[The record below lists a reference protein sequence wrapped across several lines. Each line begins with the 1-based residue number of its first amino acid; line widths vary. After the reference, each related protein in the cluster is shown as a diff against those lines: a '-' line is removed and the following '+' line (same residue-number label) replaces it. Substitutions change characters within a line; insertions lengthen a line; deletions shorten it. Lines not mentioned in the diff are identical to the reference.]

1 MLRTHTSAHQTH
13 FIAQG
18 CPAFLCSGDV
28 YRRDE
33 IDASHYPIFHQME
46 GVRMFSDQDLV
57 LMIHRC
63 INHHKL
69 NNRAL
74 LEDDAEVLQQIFRE
88 FETHGEQG
96 VVGRLT
102 PGMRKVLVKIDLREL
117 LYGLSSHLFGEQ
129 ISKRWREDYF
139 PFTVPS
145 FELDIQFHRESGGSG
160 GPETG
165 AGKPATA
172 QDLEEEKWLE
182 VLGCGI
188 IHDEVIQVSRSRAGG
203 GVQVRDCGWAFG
215 LGLERL
221 AMVLF
226 AIPDIRLFW

>member
-1 MLRTHTSAHQTH
+1 M
-13 FIAQG
+13 
-18 CPAFLCSGDV
+18 

-57 LMIHRC
+57 TIIHRC
-63 INHHKL
+63 IQHHKDG
-69 NNRAL
+69 NVTIIG
-74 LEDDAEVLQQIFRE
+74 DDIDVLQQVFDIHRRYPASDQE
-88 FETHGEQG
+88 VMRQ
-96 VVGRLT
+96 LT
-102 PGMRKVLVKIDLREL
+102 PTMKKVLVKIDLKEL
-117 LYGLSSHLFGEQ
+117 LYGLSSHLFGTQ

-139 PFTVPS
+139 PFTIPS
-145 FELDIQFHRESGGSG
+145 YELDIQFLKEKREEGGVVPVRPTSA
-160 GPETG
+160 E
-165 AGKPATA
+165 
-172 QDLEEEKWLE
+172 DIEEEKWLE

-188 IHDEVIQVSRSRAGG
+188 IHDDVIQTSKAKSSGD
-203 GVQVRDCGWAFG
+203 VRIHDYGWAFG